1 MTRDLR
7 SITMASPKLFAM
19 NATRWL
25 SGEMSAR
32 SPKCVITSMFEGK
45 CCRGSSGDL
54 WPKGRIKQE
63 DRMTA
68 KVRTEKSYHPHGT
81 EAALAHYEHTQS
93 RVQMP
98 RKGQLRISAIQQESS
113 KINRLLCGEGS
124 RVRLVALPTVIPY
137 EFDNILSAVCS
148 PSALQST
155 RGLKEKVCV

>member
-7 SITMASPKLFAM
+7 AITMASPKFFAM

-32 SPKCVITSMFEGK
+32 SPKCVRTSMFEGK

-54 WPKGRIKQE
+54 WPKGTIKQE

-68 KVRTEKSYHPHGT
+68 KVRTEKSYHPRGAQ
-81 EAALAHYEHTQS
+81 AALAHFEPTQS
-93 RVQMP
+93 GGHMP
-98 RKGQLRISAIQQESS
+98 
-113 KINRLLCGEGS
+113 

-148 PSALQST
+148 PSALQS
-155 RGLKEKVCV
+155 KV